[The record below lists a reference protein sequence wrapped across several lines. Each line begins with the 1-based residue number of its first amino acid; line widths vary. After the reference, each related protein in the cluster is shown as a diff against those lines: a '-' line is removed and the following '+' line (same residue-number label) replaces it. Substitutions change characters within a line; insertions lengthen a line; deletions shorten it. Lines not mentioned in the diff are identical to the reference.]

1 MPPNVCRRP
10 SQSSLTAAAPR
21 SDYCCQSSLCKPES
35 TWFRFIC
42 RFFLENGQER
52 KYLEWE
58 IWPENRQN
66 QNKVVIAA
74 FPIEF
79 HGVQNSKE
87 ATSLSAWPVHRLGL
101 AETSFAARTCILW
114 VVHKFSATRNS
125 LKHINFCVGKKLWSF
140 NSVLATDHSKMPSAI
155 ISPLL
160 SCCGQCGPMR
170 TIDFY
175 RCILT
180 QNWVWTIF
188 QKLPASL
195 QTVSEK
201 LWPQVITFISSCLYN

>member
-1 MPPNVCRRP
+1 MCLSALRNIEINF
-10 SQSSLTAAAPR
+10 APVR
-21 SDYCCQSSLCKPES
+21 HAGFANFRECHKTCVGLQKAKPVFTDCSCSDYCSQSSLCKPES

-125 LKHINFCVGKKLWSF
+125 LKHIHFCVGNKLW
-140 NSVLATDHSKMPSAI
+140 
-155 ISPLL
+155 
-160 SCCGQCGPMR
+160 
-170 TIDFY
+170 
-175 RCILT
+175 
-180 QNWVWTIF
+180 
-188 QKLPASL
+188 
-195 QTVSEK
+195 
-201 LWPQVITFISSCLYN
+201 